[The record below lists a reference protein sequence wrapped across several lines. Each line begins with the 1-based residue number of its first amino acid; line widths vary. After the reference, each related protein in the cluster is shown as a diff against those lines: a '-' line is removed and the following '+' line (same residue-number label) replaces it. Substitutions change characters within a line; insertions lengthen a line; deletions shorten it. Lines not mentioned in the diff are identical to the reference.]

1 MSTSNEREL
10 AEIRSR
16 LATLAERVV
25 RLERK
30 IMGRPLVDVFA
41 DEDDLDAEQYLRDSG
56 CRTWLWKRE

>member
-1 MSTSNEREL
+1 MLSNEREL

-16 LATLAERVV
+16 IVALAERIG

-41 DEDDLDAEQYLRDSG
+41 DEDAEECSQKEDD
-56 CRTWLWKRE
+56 WLHKETNNVE